1 MLLAS
6 FDKGQDALRTI
17 TTQRAGL
24 QRTAEEAAALHAQL
38 DVALVSFSE
47 TRSPEVGLAAAGV
60 AEIQVAFT
68 LSYSRYRSLSLKLSN
83 TRVYEPQIRARLGTT
98 AHFCRE
104 AKGTLRHWDG
114 ANMKV
119 LYLHV

>member
-6 FDKGQDALRTI
+6 FDAGQDALRTI

-24 QRTAEEAAALHAQL
+24 QRTAEEAAALHARL

-60 AEIQVAFT
+60 AEIQVGFIVHGLGLRVHGYEFGAPRT
-68 LSYSRYRSLSLKLSN
+68 TYSRP
-83 TRVYEPQIRARLGTT
+83 EPS
-98 AHFCRE
+98 
-104 AKGTLRHWDG
+104 
-114 ANMKV
+114 
-119 LYLHV
+119 